1 MAASALNPAVRLK
14 LHWPVEL
21 PLEIGEEQHGRCFEP
36 CLVKCRLL
44 AVEQIREEFRAD
56 VTIE

>member
-1 MAASALNPAVRLK
+1 VQ
-14 LHWPVEL
+14 
-21 PLEIGEEQHGRCFEP
+21 IGEEQHDRCFEP
-36 CLVKCRLL
+36 RLVKCRQL